1 MSKYTPGP
9 WKLKTVP
16 TSSGICHMIGPFPGK
31 QTGPKERHACLYA
44 DYPSKGNP
52 ADDELEANARLIA
65 SAPQLLHALEHIAAS
80 LYWNDYGAPALLD
93 SFDESIIDAAIRAA
107 KGEA

>member
-1 MSKYTPGP
+1 MSKHTPGP
-9 WKLKTVP
+9 WKLKTVQ
-16 TSSGICHMIGPFPGK
+16 TSVGICHMIGPFPGK
-31 QTGPKERHACLYA
+31 QPALKERHACLYA

-65 SAPQLLHALEHIAAS
+65 SAPAMLEALEHIAAS
-80 LYWNDYGAPALLD
+80 LYYNDYGDPALLS
-93 SFDESIIDAAIRAA
+93 SFDESIIDAALRAA